1 MAQHRVSPGQFII
14 SDGTAGTEIKY
25 TISHTDNT
33 NAASHAALRMLT
45 GGGSGGDP
53 VIHFDVTGGTD
64 YCIGVDNSDSDKFKI
79 SQSATTVGT
88 SDLLTITATGQV
100 GIGTASPDA
109 SAKIEYVSTTQGV
122 LLPRM
127 TTAQRDAIG
136 TPASGL
142 LIYNTTT
149 NKLNFRAAAAWEA
162 VTSA

>member
-1 MAQHRVSPGQFII
+1 MAQHRVSPSQFII
-14 SDGTAGTEIKY
+14 SNGTAGTGINY

-33 NAASHAALRMLT
+33 NAASHASIEMLT

-53 VIHFDVTGGTD
+53 VIHLDITGGTD
-64 YCIGVDNSDSDKFKI
+64 WCIGVDNSDSDKFKI

-88 SDLLTITATGQV
+88 NDFVTVTSTGQV
-100 GIGTASPDA
+100 GIGQASPDA
-109 SAKIEYVSTTQGV
+109 SAKFELVSTTQGL

-136 TPASGL
+136 SPAAGL

>member
-1 MAQHRVSPGQFII
+1 MAQHRVSASEFVV
-14 SDGTAGTEIKY
+14 SDGTAGTGVKY
-25 TISHTDNT
+25 TCSHTDT
-33 NAASHAALRMLT
+33 ANAASHSTFDVLV
-45 GGGSGGDP
+45 GGASGGDP
-53 VIHFDVTGGTD
+53 RVHFIVTGAGEYTMG
-64 YCIGVDNSDSDKFKI
+64 IDNSDSDKFKI
-79 SQSATTVGT
+79 AGSAALGTT
-88 SDLLTITATGQV
+88 DLMTITSTGQV
-100 GIGTASPDA
+100 GLGTASPDA

-136 TPASGL
+136 TPATGL